1 MLNIDIFDYYAVAR
15 GGIEPPTH
23 GFSVRCPLVISVTY
37 PRNRCGQVWTYRKSV
52 DKICTKLYYDAKR
65 IEMAEGSFDFRLLM
79 AHYANSL
86 KEIE

>member
-1 MLNIDIFDYYAVAR
+1 M
-15 GGIEPPTH
+15 
-23 GFSVRCPLVISVTY
+23 
-37 PRNRCGQVWTYRKSV
+37 
-52 DKICTKLYYDAKR
+52 CTKLYYDAKR